1 MEVTMHSRLLEG
13 NQGSIP
19 TTAPQ
24 EFVNHWMLPHP
35 MVSVE
40 RKPDY
45 GRKQRQGR
53 NQLDMPEKRKYN
65 S

>member
-35 MVSVE
+35 MVSVG

-45 GRKQRQGR
+45 GRKQ
-53 NQLDMPEKRKYN
+53 KTRKKPTRHARKTKI
-65 S
+65 